1 MGTHPRDLSRT
12 ELSEAFESA
21 CAIAAQ
27 QYADG
32 CDTTAIDSQVDLLMA
47 EMEIRSRQDQRNPQ

>member
-1 MGTHPRDLSRT
+1 MTSTVSPQYIADLSDAKLA
-12 ELSEAFESA
+12 EMFESA

-32 CDTTAIDSQVDLLMA
+32 CDTSRVDAEVDALLA
-47 EMEIRSRQDQRNPQ
+47 EMDSRGL

>member
-1 MGTHPRDLSRT
+1 MNAEALTDSQ
-12 ELSEAFESA
+12 LSEAFESA

-32 CDTTAIDSQVDLLMA
+32 CDTATIDSQVDLLMA
-47 EMEIRSRQDQRNPQ
+47 ELERRGR

>member
-1 MGTHPRDLSRT
+1 MNAEALTDQ

-21 CAIAAQ
+21 CAIAAR

-32 CDTTAIDSQVDLLMA
+32 CDTTVIDSQVDLLMA
-47 EMEIRSRQDQRNPQ
+47 ELDARQSR

>member
-1 MGTHPRDLSRT
+1 MNAEALTDQ

-21 CAIAAQ
+21 CAIAAR

-32 CDTTAIDSQVDLLMA
+32 CDTTEIDSQVDLLMA
-47 EMEIRSRQDQRNPQ
+47 ELDARQSR